1 MKKCHNTKLTSTIY
15 LASLLAGGIYYNN
28 AQVRVYASVE
38 NQKFDQPI
46 KVDQYLEDVPFVQA
60 PKVGWG
66 SYKVDQTLDGKKI
79 KLKINGQEHEFA
91 KGITAH
97 ADACLIYDLS
107 KIKSNVFETYLGID
121 DTKTGEVEFR
131 IYLDDELYYAS
142 GKVNRNNTQ
151 HILMNITG
159 KKQLKIIVDS
169 LGYNGSDHSILAD
182 PKFYFLDL
190 KDKKIPD
197 LANENPGFS
206 YNKIND
212 APYNLNFEQYY
223 FLKRMGKARLFSYM
237 MTDKSNINYLNWF
250 FNNLSLLHSYNTAS
264 LPRGGNQIGFL
275 KVFKELLDHDPDLK
289 SDSEKQKIAMA
300 VALEYANGNINFW
313 ANSNLKSDPI
323 KRYDIYS
330 TLNNTPGALRPIF
343 KTLSVE
349 LLRHVVNAEIS
360 DEDIIW
366 IRDKI
371 KRENPQLLFNN
382 DELSNATYKYIA
394 YNPFNKYGDD
404 VQKGGFYGDNPTLEK
419 VVELG
424 GVCGSVSKFD
434 VVVLKSF
441 GVPANV
447 IGQPGH
453 AAVTYMRDDGSW
465 TRRNEIYSWGRSQ
478 GGTATLLAGGS
489 SGYNT
494 TYNILASDIL
504 KDKDNYQQA
513 LKYYEF
519 YKNVQPGLLKNS
531 LAEKITTLVPCFVPV
546 YRDQINELKDN
557 RSATAKDYYELSK
570 KILSTFKNYP
580 KVMFDLLS
588 PLKKGFA
595 QDRYLLTDFAINYI
609 QQVDSVTNSI
619 ARDVM
624 KEDEYQK
631 EYNSYNSVLGDFSF
645 SGKNRYNLKNVHPD
659 TEYSFDGGITWHS
672 SITNSPSL
680 TSSEIAQL
688 NTKYG
693 ILLRLKG
700 MKKAIQ
706 IKLAKQVLPS
716 FVRADD
722 QENIIVGL
730 NHNMEYS
737 LDNGQNW
744 INGNV
749 VPDLSGKCTVLVR
762 EKAANKSFASD
773 VKKLEFTNDN
783 QIADDI
789 MLGNMKV
796 VQYSSQQNDTNQ
808 AAVNTINGTGTAN
821 NFWHTKW
828 AGDSNRYITIGFNK
842 EYTLKKFYYT
852 PRLDNGENGNI
863 LKYEIY
869 ISNDGKQFTKVKAGE
884 FIYSSPNYK
893 SPKVV
898 ELPDGTQTK
907 YFKLKIISAKGTGSY
922 AAATKFAFEIPHE
935 EAVAAYQEK
944 QQKAKQQFNY
954 ELVEDLKNFKN
965 NVESLSQLDQ
975 AKLCLGD
982 LNLLKTDINKLDPK
996 NINYIQEL
1004 NKAKKRYDLLRD
1016 EIIIKNTIYQKQN
1029 DSKLLETFNKNNQQI
1044 LTKSI
1049 SDVTDKDI
1057 NIITSALKQ
1066 LKEKPEYSQIKTNNS
1081 EIILGLERKLL
1092 RAQDKKLAN
1101 EFKQQFKTELE
1112 LNEKNVSLND
1122 YNNIVVAY
1130 YNLLALSSEIQG
1142 DLNNEKTHLYDL
1154 LQFLEKNAVSMQNDI
1169 EFKKNNNEILSLSV
1183 DKITLKNL
1191 DKVTEQVNNAF
1202 YQYNF
1207 LNSFDKAR
1215 LKVSKE
1221 HLDALQSKILTFEN
1235 IKAKENLLSQLQQF
1249 KNSFVN
1255 ESDEIKH
1262 SWLQEYNFAKSVATR
1277 AVATNVYYQASAI
1290 LLEKYEELSRTV
1302 YLQKDNFAK
1311 ANKFKERFSTLLN
1324 KDFSKISIDD
1334 KKLLVSAN
1342 DQWRRQNAAT
1352 LALLTDERAKLDAI
1366 EDKIESTQANYH
1378 TVIDDNIN
1386 KLITQLKKDRNNSY
1400 SIYKTD
1406 IDNILQ
1412 ESELAKKE
1420 PDLIKQRELLL
1431 DIKKKRSSILAKQAN
1446 LKDKVTI
1453 IHNSLLPT
1461 LKISTNLVIPADRD
1475 QINSQLIYLNTLTP
1489 DIKASL
1495 GDEKLTLENLLNKIN
1510 EIEQS
1515 PNKDKILKLIDQ
1527 KVKAEHEIRVYSHL
1541 SYKEIQNYLKAI
1553 EKASD
1558 STTVV
1563 AQLQSAQKLHNQRD
1577 ASAKQELVIL
1587 KNKIKS
1593 ILNDDNLSKMEPD
1606 NQAQIKK
1613 IKIDDVKLDGMT
1625 LGELSELFKY
1635 INNEISLLKSKD
1647 QSEKEFKQ
1655 NKINYD
1661 EKIKDINQKISEIN
1675 HKIVKL
1681 KECDV
1686 NYQKQLGDISNKVN
1700 FGLGLNEIDST
1711 IKSLDK
1717 LSTNVDAS
1725 LDKQAKAEKDKLILS
1740 ISAAKQ
1746 KINSMN
1752 YLTNEEKADY
1762 LAKIDLAVSDDI
1774 VNKIVSDAVNK
1785 NHEKSISVKPVTPET
1800 PKIPSKPEV
1809 SVKPETPKTPS
1820 VPEVT
1825 VKPVKPQTPSVP
1837 EVPVTPEKPNTPSE
1851 PETPVTPVKPKTPSE
1866 PEASVTPVKPKTP
1879 SEPETPVTPVTPE
1892 TPKTPSVPEV
1902 PVKPKTPSVPE
1913 VPVTPVKPKTPSE
1926 PEVPVKPET
1935 PKTPSVPEVPVKPK
1949 TPSVPE
1955 VSVKPVK
1962 PNTTSVPEVSVKPV
1976 KPKTPSVPEVTVTP
1990 EKPKI
1995 PSVPEVTVKPE
2006 TPKIPSKPEVPVT
2019 PEKPK
2024 IPSEPEVPVKPN
2036 TPSEPEVSVKPVKPN
2051 TTSVP
2056 EVSVKPVK
2064 PKTPSVPEVT
2074 VTPEKPKMP
2083 SVPEVTVK
2091 PETPKIP
2098 SKPEVTVTPEKPKIP
2113 SEPEVPVKPNTPSE
2127 PEVSVKP
2134 VKPNTTSVPE
2144 VSVKPVKPKTPS
2156 VPEVTVTPEK
2166 PKMPSVPEVTVK
2178 PETPK
2183 IPSKP
2188 EVTVTPE
2195 KPKIPSEP
2203 EVPVKPKTPS
2213 EPEVS
2218 VKPVKPNTT
2227 SVPEVSVKPVKPKTP
2242 SEPEVPVT
2250 PVQPQIPSKPEVPV
2264 TPVQPQI
2271 PSKPEVPVTPEQPKT
2286 PSVPE
2291 VSVKPEKPQTPSVP
2305 EVTVKPE
2312 KPQTPSKPEVTV
2324 TPEQP
2329 QTPSVPEVP
2338 VTPETPKTPSV
2349 PETPETP
2356 EKPQTP
2362 SAPEVTDK
2370 PKTPSAPE
2378 VTVKPEQPK
2387 APSVPEVPAKKAN
2400 ASTIVKSQITKKNKN
2415 NIVKKKSK
2423 SIFSKFKLIKRHAQ
2437 KNKKMPITI
2446 VSTAV
2451 LFLVSLIAFWIRKK
2465 KK

>member
-504 KDKDNYQQA
+504 KDKGNYQQA

-645 SGKNRYNLKNVHPD
+645 SGKNRYNLENVHPD

-744 INGNV
+744 IDGNV

-884 FIYSSPNYK
+884 FTYSSPNYK

-898 ELPDGTQTK
+898 ELPDGTKTK

-944 QQKAKQQFNY
+944 QQKAKQQFNS

-965 NVESLSQLDQ
+965 NVESLSKLDQ

-982 LNLLKTDINKLDPK
+982 LNLLKTDINKLDTK

-1049 SDVTDKDI
+1049 TDVTDKDI

-1183 DKITLKNL
+1183 DKITLENL

-1215 LKVSKE
+1215 LKASKE

-1302 YLQKDNFAK
+1302 YLQKDNIAK

-1324 KDFSKISIDD
+1324 KDISKISIDD
-1334 KKLLVSAN
+1334 KKLLASAN

-1461 LKISTNLVIPADRD
+1461 LKISPNLVTPADRD
-1475 QINSQLIYLNTLTP
+1475 QINSKLIYLNTLTP

-1527 KVKAEHEIRVYSHL
+1527 KVKAEHEIRAYSHL

-1577 ASAKQELVIL
+1577 ASAKQELVTL

-1686 NYQKQLGDISNKVN
+1686 NYQKQLGDISNKVD

-1785 NHEKSISVKPVTPET
+1785 NHEKSISVKPVTP
-1800 PKIPSKPEV
+1800 
-1809 SVKPETPKTPS
+1809 VKPETPKTPS

-1851 PETPVTPVKPKTPSE
+1851 PEVSVKPVTPVKPKTPSEPEVSVKPVKPNTPSEPETPVTPVKPKTPSE
-1866 PEASVTPVKPKTP
+1866 PEASVTPVKPKTS
-1879 SEPETPVTPVTPE
+1879 SEPETPVTPEKPKTPSVPEVSVKPVKPNTPSEPEVSVTPVKPKTPSEPEVLVKPKTPSELETPVTPVKPKTPSVPETPVTPETPKIPSRPEVTVKPEKPEQPKTPSVPEVPVIPE

-1902 PVKPKTPSVPE
+1902 PVTPE
-1913 VPVTPVKPKTPSE
+1913 Q
-1926 PEVPVKPET
+1926 
-1935 PKTPSVPEVPVKPK
+1935 PK

-1976 KPKTPSVPEVTVTP
+1976 KPKTPS
-1990 EKPKI
+1990 
-1995 PSVPEVTVKPE
+1995 
-2006 TPKIPSKPEVPVT
+2006 
-2019 PEKPK
+2019 
-2024 IPSEPEVPVKPN
+2024 
-2036 TPSEPEVSVKPVKPN
+2036 EPEVSV
-2051 TTSVP
+2051 T
-2056 EVSVKPVK
+2056 
-2064 PKTPSVPEVT
+2064 
-2074 VTPEKPKMP
+2074 
-2083 SVPEVTVK
+2083 
-2091 PETPKIP
+2091 
-2098 SKPEVTVTPEKPKIP
+2098 
-2113 SEPEVPVKPNTPSE
+2113 
-2127 PEVSVKP
+2127 
-2134 VKPNTTSVPE
+2134 
-2144 VSVKPVKPKTPS
+2144 
-2156 VPEVTVTPEK
+2156 
-2166 PKMPSVPEVTVK
+2166 
-2178 PETPK
+2178 
-2183 IPSKP
+2183 
-2188 EVTVTPE
+2188 
-2195 KPKIPSEP
+2195 
-2203 EVPVKPKTPS
+2203 PVKPKTPS
-2213 EPEVS
+2213 E
-2218 VKPVKPNTT
+2218 
-2227 SVPEVSVKPVKPKTP
+2227 
-2242 SEPEVPVT
+2242 
-2250 PVQPQIPSKPEVPV
+2250 
-2264 TPVQPQI
+2264 
-2271 PSKPEVPVTPEQPKT
+2271 
-2286 PSVPE
+2286 
-2291 VSVKPEKPQTPSVP
+2291 
-2305 EVTVKPE
+2305 
-2312 KPQTPSKPEVTV
+2312 
-2324 TPEQP
+2324 
-2329 QTPSVPEVP
+2329 
-2338 VTPETPKTPSV
+2338 
-2349 PETPETP
+2349 
-2356 EKPQTP
+2356 
-2362 SAPEVTDK
+2362 A
-2370 PKTPSAPE
+2370 
-2378 VTVKPEQPK
+2378 
-2387 APSVPEVPAKKAN
+2387 EVPAKKSN
-2400 ASTIVKSQITKKNKN
+2400 TSIVVKSHITKKNKN

-2423 SIFSKFKLIKRHAQ
+2423 SIFSKVKSIKRHVQ
-2437 KNKKMPITI
+2437 KNKKIPITI
-2446 VSTAV
+2446 VSTAI
-2451 LFLVSLIAFWIRKK
+2451 LFLVSLIAFWIRRNKK
-2465 KK
+2465 

>member
-107 KIKSNVFETYLGID
+107 KIKSNIFETYLGID

-151 HILMNITG
+151 HILINIAG

-465 TRRNEIYSWGRSQ
+465 TRRNEIDSWGRSQ

-531 LAEKITTLVPCFVPV
+531 LAEKITILVPCFVPV

-588 PLKKGFA
+588 PLKRGFA

-645 SGKNRYNLKNVHPD
+645 SGKNRYNLENVHPD

-884 FIYSSPNYK
+884 FTYSSPNYK

-898 ELPDGTQTK
+898 ELPDGTKTK

-944 QQKAKQQFNY
+944 QQKAKQQFNS

-965 NVESLSQLDQ
+965 NVESLSKLDQ

-982 LNLLKTDINKLDPK
+982 LNLLKTDINKLDTK

-1049 SDVTDKDI
+1049 TDVTDKDI

-1169 EFKKNNNEILSLSV
+1169 EFKKNNNEILTLSV
-1183 DKITLKNL
+1183 DKITLENL

-1215 LKVSKE
+1215 LKASKE

-1262 SWLQEYNFAKSVATR
+1262 SWLQEYDFAKSVATR

-1302 YLQKDNFAK
+1302 YLQKDNIAK

-1324 KDFSKISIDD
+1324 KDISKISIDD
-1334 KKLLVSAN
+1334 KKLLASAN
-1342 DQWRRQNAAT
+1342 DQWRRQNEAT
-1352 LALLTDERAKLDAI
+1352 LALLTNERAKLDAI

-1461 LKISTNLVIPADRD
+1461 LKISTNLVTPADRD

-1495 GDEKLTLENLLNKIN
+1495 GDEKSILEHLINKIN

-1527 KVKAEHEIRVYSHL
+1527 KIKAEHEIRAYAYL

-1553 EKASD
+1553 DKASD

-1563 AQLQSAQKLHNQRD
+1563 AQLQGAQKLHNQRD
-1577 ASAKQELVIL
+1577 ASAKQELVTL

-1675 HKIVKL
+1675 HKIVKV

-1686 NYQKQLGDISNKVN
+1686 NYQKQLVDISNKVD

-1725 LDKQAKAEKDKLILS
+1725 LEKQAKVEKEKLSLS

-1785 NHEKSISVKPVTPET
+1785 NHEKSISVKPVTP
-1800 PKIPSKPEV
+1800 
-1809 SVKPETPKTPS
+1809 VKPK
-1820 VPEVT
+1820 
-1825 VKPVKPQTPSVP
+1825 
-1837 EVPVTPEKPNTPSE
+1837 TPSE

-1866 PEASVTPVKPKTP
+1866 PEVSVKPVKPNTP
-1879 SEPETPVTPVTPE
+1879 SEPETPVTPV
-1892 TPKTPSVPEV
+1892 
-1902 PVKPKTPSVPE
+1902 KPKTSSLPE
-1913 VPVTPVKPKTPSE
+1913 VT
-1926 PEVPVKPET
+1926 VKPET
-1935 PKTPSVPEVPVKPK
+1935 
-1949 TPSVPE
+1949 
-1955 VSVKPVK
+1955 
-1962 PNTTSVPEVSVKPV
+1962 
-1976 KPKTPSVPEVTVTP
+1976 PKTPSVPEVTVTP
-1990 EKPKI
+1990 EKPKA

-2006 TPKIPSKPEVPVT
+2006 T
-2019 PEKPK
+2019 
-2024 IPSEPEVPVKPN
+2024 
-2036 TPSEPEVSVKPVKPN
+2036 
-2051 TTSVP
+2051 
-2056 EVSVKPVK
+2056 

-2074 VTPEKPKMP
+2074 VTPEKPQ
-2083 SVPEVTVK
+2083 
-2091 PETPKIP
+2091 
-2098 SKPEVTVTPEKPKIP
+2098 
-2113 SEPEVPVKPNTPSE
+2113 
-2127 PEVSVKP
+2127 
-2134 VKPNTTSVPE
+2134 
-2144 VSVKPVKPKTPS
+2144 TPS

-2166 PKMPSVPEVTVK
+2166 PQTPSV
-2178 PETPK
+2178 
-2183 IPSKP
+2183 P

-2195 KPKIPSEP
+2195 KPQTPSVP
-2203 EVPVKPKTPS
+2203 EVPVTPEKPKTPS

-2218 VKPVKPNTT
+2218 VKPLKPNTT

-2242 SEPEVPVT
+2242 SEPEASVTPVKPKTPSVPETSVTPEKPKTPSEPEVSVTPVKPKTPSVPEVPVT
-2250 PVQPQIPSKPEVPV
+2250 PEKPNTPSEPKVSVTPVKPKTPSVPETPVTPEKPKTPSVPKVSVKPEKPKTPSVPEVSVKPETPKTPSVPEVSV

-2271 PSKPEVPVTPEQPKT
+2271 PSKPEVPVTPEKPKTSSLPEVTVKPETPKTPSEPEVTVTPEKPKTPSVPKVSVKPETPKIPSKPEVPVKPVKPKTPSEPEVTVKPEKPKT

-2291 VSVKPEKPQTPSVP
+2291 VSVKPE
-2305 EVTVKPE
+2305 
-2312 KPQTPSKPEVTV
+2312 
-2324 TPEQP
+2324 
-2329 QTPSVPEVP
+2329 
-2338 VTPETPKTPSV
+2338 TPKT
-2349 PETPETP
+2349 
-2356 EKPQTP
+2356 
-2362 SAPEVTDK
+2362 
-2370 PKTPSAPE
+2370 
-2378 VTVKPEQPK
+2378 
-2387 APSVPEVPAKKAN
+2387 PSVPEVPAKKAN